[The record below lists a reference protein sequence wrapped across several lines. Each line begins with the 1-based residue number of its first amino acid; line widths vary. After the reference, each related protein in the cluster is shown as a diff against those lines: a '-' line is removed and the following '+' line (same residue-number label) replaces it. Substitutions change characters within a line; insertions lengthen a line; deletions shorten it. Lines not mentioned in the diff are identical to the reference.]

1 MEKFHELDVKGKCT
15 RWNINIKAEI
25 PKLKWSGRSVRSS
38 VSAKED
44 L

>member
-1 MEKFHELDVKGKCT
+1 MEKLHKLDVKEKCT
-15 RWNINIKAEI
+15 RWNTNIKAEI

-38 VSAKED
+38 ESAKED